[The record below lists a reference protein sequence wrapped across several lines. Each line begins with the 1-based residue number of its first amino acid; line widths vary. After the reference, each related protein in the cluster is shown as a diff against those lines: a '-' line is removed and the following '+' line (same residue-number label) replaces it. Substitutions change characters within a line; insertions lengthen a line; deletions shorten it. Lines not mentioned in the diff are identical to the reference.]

1 MGGAT
6 GYNPAIVAQAGT
18 DFFGGGNVAGGSSF
32 NAPTTVAQTA
42 VPYGG
47 RNPYGWQSNQYAM
60 GEQPHT
66 QDDSFLAKM
75 ASMGKKAWGVYKGMW
90 KDNPWMAMW
99 TTQKVIETIAALLD
113 DTAEKEAWRSRH
125 VMGFEPG
132 NWGDLRKKYKGNLP
146 GGPKAGVWAGDNS
159 RQSSI
164 KTGPQIAGRIPTS
177 TLDRK
182 PQGLVGQNTQRALS

>member
-1 MGGAT
+1 
-6 GYNPAIVAQAGT
+6 
-18 DFFGGGNVAGGSSF
+18 
-32 NAPTTVAQTA
+32 
-42 VPYGG
+42 
-47 RNPYGWQSNQYAM
+47 
-60 GEQPHT
+60 
-66 QDDSFLAKM
+66 
-75 ASMGKKAWGVYKGMW
+75 
-90 KDNPWMAMW
+90 
-99 TTQKVIETIAALLD
+99 
-113 DTAEKEAWRSRH
+113 
-125 VMGFEPG
+125 MGFEPG